1 MKWLIVCLGV
11 ALFSIS
17 TAAAGEIGFV
27 EDFALA
33 KDRAEALKKLIPGTE
48 DYYYYH
54 ALHFLNTEQ
63 YEKVDA
69 LVKPWL
75 ERFGQTGR
83 LTEIQ
88 TRYALLTYDKDPQ
101 KSLAYL
107 RSRLGL
113 QFNHQRV
120 VTGVVPNLPTALDPK
135 LISRATLRVD
145 SFARWQ
151 NLDNF
156 EDSALDWLAVENLNW
171 ERRRNLLQR

>member
-1 MKWLIVCLGV
+1 MEFAANRLPAATRLYSDCTYRNQDSSLSLPTRRGDAMKQVV
-11 ALFSIS
+11 ALIAFALVSCS
-17 TAAAGEIGFV
+17 ANAGELGFV

-88 TRYALLTYDKDPQ
+88 TRQALLTYERNPQ
-101 KSLAYL
+101 KSLDYL
-107 RSRLGL
+107 RNRLGL
-113 QFNHQRV
+113 RFDHQKV
-120 VTGVVPNLPTALDPK
+120 VLGGAPNLPTALD
-135 LISRATLRVD
+135 
-145 SFARWQ
+145 
-151 NLDNF
+151 
-156 EDSALDWLAVENLNW
+156 
-171 ERRRNLLQR
+171 